1 MYILNK
7 MKAVLKLSN
16 LSFGYQN
23 RPILSNVSL
32 EIYEGEVLSLLG
44 NNGSG
49 KSTFGKTISG
59 LLKHLSGV
67 VEFEGKDIGLFSRKE
82 MSKIVR
88 YLPSELFLPDYMTVM
103 DFVSLD
109 ADRETSKNVLSDVGL
124 GDFVERYM
132 SELSSGEKQKAMIA
146 ASLASESRVV
156 VLDEPLSHLDRQ
168 SRIDV
173 LELLRKVAKDKL
185 VSFIVITHEWELARK
200 YSDRVMLLDNDEFKK
215 I

>member
-109 ADRETSKNVLSDVGL
+109 ADRETSRNVLSDVGL
-124 GDFVERYM
+124 GDFVGRYM

>member
-1 MYILNK
+1 

-67 VEFEGKDIGLFSRKE
+67 VEFEGKNIGLFSRKE

-109 ADRETSKNVLSDVGL
+109 ADRETSRNVLSDVGL

>member
-1 MYILNK
+1 

-67 VEFEGKDIGLFSRKE
+67 VEFDGKDMLVFQKR
-82 MSKIVR
+82 
-88 YLPSELFLPDYMTVM
+88 
-103 DFVSLD
+103 
-109 ADRETSKNVLSDVGL
+109 DVK
-124 GDFVERYM
+124 D
-132 SELSSGEKQKAMIA
+132 SSLSSE
-146 ASLASESRVV
+146 
-156 VLDEPLSHLDRQ
+156 
-168 SRIDV
+168 
-173 LELLRKVAKDKL
+173 
-185 VSFIVITHEWELARK
+185 
-200 YSDRVMLLDNDEFKK
+200 
-215 I
+215 

>member
-1 MYILNK
+1 

-109 ADRETSKNVLSDVGL
+109 ADRETSRNVLSDVGL